1 VTEHWLFRLILA
13 DVHEICYVHDV
24 VNITQGVSIAGR
36 YHSALER
43 DLAEALAQLLSG
55 VSWLRNWRIDS
66 VRGEKPEWDFLV
78 SGPAP
83 RGDKAV
89 LCVECKSINFQP
101 SQFLS
106 IANRSCSA
114 GQNAVFAKVLAI
126 PRVSA
131 RMAALCQEHG
141 WSWFDL
147 AGNCRLEIPGVL
159 LIERSGKEPVKLPA
173 RSGANL
179 STPEAARVV
188 RALLAP
194 ENAGRRWTQREMVG
208 HFADLTPA
216 VPSPSLALVNKVA
229 QYLRD
234 QAFLEQLPNRGFRV
248 RDYEGLLQAWRTAYR
263 LDRHV
268 RRPYFTLLQ
277 GRALHE
283 KLRSLDPE
291 GQGRLAYAGF
301 SAADIQAPAVR
312 QPRTWLY
319 VDPSAERELESTIE
333 AKSVDSG
340 ENVVVLI
347 PDDRAVFYRLETSTN
362 RAPCTNAVQTYVDLV
377 SSGGRGE
384 EAAEAILQQ
393 RLKPA
398 WSAVAQ

>member
-1 VTEHWLFRLILA
+1 MA
-13 DVHEICYVHDV
+13 
-24 VNITQGVSIAGR
+24 QSVSIVSG
-36 YHSALER
+36 YDSALER
-43 DLAEALAQLLSG
+43 DLAEALAQLLRG
-55 VSWLRNWRIDS
+55 ASWLRHWRI
-66 VRGEKPEWDFLV
+66 KPGRPDKSEWNLVV

-83 RGDKAV
+83 SGAKVV

-101 SQFLS
+101 SQFLGL
-106 IANRSCSA
+106 ANRLCSDSKT
-114 GQNAVFAKVLAI
+114 AVSAKVLAM
-126 PRVSA
+126 PRVSP

-141 WSWFDL
+141 WNWYDL

-159 LIERSGKEPVKLPA
+159 LIERSGNEPLKVPA

-179 STPEAARVV
+179 RTPEAARVV

-194 ENAGRRWTQREMVG
+194 ENAGRRWTQREMVA
-208 HFADLTPA
+208 HFADVTPV
-216 VPSPSLALVNKVA
+216 VPPPSLALVNKVV
-229 QYLRD
+229 QHLRD

-248 RDYEGLLQAWRTAYR
+248 GDYEGLLQAWRTAYR
-263 LDRHV
+263 FDRHV

-277 GRALHE
+277 GRALQE
-283 KLRSLDPE
+283 KLRSVDPD

-319 VDPSAERELESTIE
+319 VNPSIEREFASTAE
-333 AKSVDSG
+333 AKPVDSG
-340 ENVVVLI
+340 ENLVVLI
-347 PDDRAVFYRLETSTN
+347 PDDGGVFYRVEAGAN
-362 RAPCTNAVQTYVDLV
+362 RLGCTNAVQTYVDLAN
-377 SSGGRGE
+377 SGGRGE

-398 WSAVAQ
+398 WSAVTR

>member
-1 VTEHWLFRLILA
+1 MVQS
-13 DVHEICYVHDV
+13 
-24 VNITQGVSIAGR
+24 VNVSRG
-36 YHSALER
+36 YDSALER
-43 DLAEALAQLLSG
+43 DLAEVLGQLLSAA
-55 VSWLRNWRIDS
+55 SWLQKWSIAPSKRAEPD
-66 VRGEKPEWDFLV
+66 WDLVV

-83 RGDKAV
+83 GGGKAV

-101 SQFLS
+101 SQFASLADRPCSPAKNALS
-106 IANRSCSA
+106 
-114 GQNAVFAKVLAI
+114 AKVLAM
-126 PRVSA
+126 PRVSP

-141 WSWFDL
+141 WSWYDL

-159 LIERSGKEPVKLPA
+159 LIERSGKEPIKVQA
-173 RSGANL
+173 RGGANL
-179 STPEAARVV
+179 STPAAARVV

-208 HFADLTPA
+208 HFGDLRAGVPA
-216 VPSPSLALVNKVA
+216 PSLALVNKVA
-229 QYLRD
+229 QHLRD

-248 RDYEGLLQAWRTAYR
+248 RDYDGLRQAWRTAYR
-263 LDRHV
+263 FDRQI

-283 KLRSLDPE
+283 KLRSLDPD
-291 GQGRLAYAGF
+291 GLGRLAYAAF

-319 VDPSAERELESTIE
+319 VDPSVERQLESTIE
-333 AKSVDSG
+333 AKPVDSG
-340 ENVVVLI
+340 ENLVVLI
-347 PDDRAVFYRLETSTN
+347 PDDRGVFYRMETSTN
-362 RAPCTNAVQTYVDLV
+362 RAPCTNAVQTYVDLA

-398 WSAVAQ
+398 WATVAQ